1 MNGCMGTSDVK
12 AIIEQV
18 EQLLAEEEL
27 SERAEFAIHNLLN
40 VVEALSADKKSLADE
55 VERLRKQ
62 LEQKKK
68 AKNTSSKDDKDTPS
82 DDDSTSSDH
91 SSEKRRKSRKKPK
104 ANDRRSFKDLTIH
117 DTVECPVDPDTLP
130 PDAVRLQDEI
140 VVVQDIEIKPKNTQ
154 FQRHVFYSA
163 SQQKYYRGSLPADC
177 DYGDFSASL
186 RALIVALKYCGNMS
200 EPKIGEFLENFDVQ
214 VSAGSLSNILTKSAK
229 LFEQEYDDLLIA
241 GLSSTPYQQTDD
253 TSARVKGEFWNTHIL
268 CNPFYTF
275 YSTRP
280 GKDRLTVLKV
290 LQNTETLQFRFG
302 EATCQLL
309 QDEFSLPKKWSEE
322 IAALGEV
329 EVSETTLKLLLD
341 GWFGRRNQQVR
352 TAIEHAAAI
361 VFYRQQSS
369 IPIVQT
375 LVCDDA
381 GQFKLL
387 TDKLSLCWIH
397 AGRHYEKLSPI
408 VDRHAKSLDDFLDHY
423 WAYYASLQ
431 DYRAGPTKELA
442 EKLRLE
448 FDELFSTQTKYAAL
462 DDRIAKTAA
471 KKDEL
476 LTVLSL
482 PEVPLHN
489 NASELGARV
498 SARRRDVS
506 LHSRSER
513 GVRAM
518 DIFTTLVQTSKKLGI
533 SAFAY
538 LRDRLSGSLEMPS
551 LAQSI
556 MRSDSRAKS
565 QLSRLVFRKPA
576 MLAVA

>member
-1 MNGCMGTSDVK
+1 MGISDVK
-12 AIIEQV
+12 AIIEQ
-18 EQLLAEEEL
+18 LLSEEEL
-27 SERAEFAIHNLLN
+27 SERTECAIHNLLN

-55 VERLRKQ
+55 VDRLRKQ
-62 LEQKKK
+62 LDQKKK
-68 AKNTSSKDDKDTPS
+68 AKNTSSGNSDDQDARG
-82 DDDSTSSDH
+82 DDDSGNSDH
-91 SSEKRRKSRKKPK
+91 SSEKRRKSKKKPK
-104 ANDRRSFKDLTIH
+104 AIDRRSFKDLTIH

-177 DYGDFSASL
+177 DHGDFSASL

-309 QDEFSLPKKWSEE
+309 QDEFSLPRKWSEA

-329 EVSETTLKLLLD
+329 EVSETTLKLLLE
-341 GWFGRRNQQVR
+341 GWFGQRNQQLR

-408 VDRHAKSLDDFLDHY
+408 VDRHAKSLDDFLNHY

-538 LRDRLSGSLEMPS
+538 LRDRLSRSLEMPS

-556 MRSDSRAKS
+556 RQHANPG
-565 QLSRLVFRKPA
+565 PA
-576 MLAVA
+576 SG

>member
-1 MNGCMGTSDVK
+1 MGISDVK

-18 EQLLAEEEL
+18 EQLLSEEEL
-27 SERAEFAIHNLLN
+27 SERTECAIHKLLN

-68 AKNTSSKDDKDTPS
+68 SKNTSSKDDKDTAS
-82 DDDSTSSDH
+82 DEDSTSSDH
-91 SSEKRRKSRKKPK
+91 SSEKRRKSGKKPK

-177 DYGDFSASL
+177 DHGDFSASL

-214 VSAGSLSNILTKSAK
+214 VSAGSLSNILTKSAE

-241 GLSSTPYQQTDD
+241 GLSSTAYQQTDD

-290 LQNTETLQFRFG
+290 LQNTDELRFRFG

-309 QDEFSLPKKWSEE
+309 QDEFSLPKKWSDE
-322 IAALGEV
+322 ITALGDV
-329 EVSETTLKLLLD
+329 EASETTLKLLLD
-341 GWFGRRNQQVR
+341 GWFGQRNQQVR
-352 TAIEHAAAI
+352 TAIEQAAAI

-369 IPIVQT
+369 IPVVRT

-408 VDRHAKSLDDFLDHY
+408 VDRHAKFLDAFRDRY

-431 DYRAGPTKELA
+431 DYRAGPTQELA

-448 FDELFSTQTKYAAL
+448 FDELFSTRTGYAAL

-476 LTVLSL
+476 LTVLSV

-489 NASELGARV
+489 NDSELGARV

-533 SAFAY
+533 SAVAY
-538 LRDRLSGSLEMPS
+538 LRDRLSGALEMPS

-556 MRSDSRAKS
+556 RIAAPSA
-565 QLSRLVFRKPA
+565 A
-576 MLAVA
+576 ACG

>member
-1 MNGCMGTSDVK
+1 MIASDVK
-12 AIIEQV
+12 SIIEKV

-27 SERAEFAIHNLLN
+27 SERTELAIQELLN
-40 VVEALSADKKSLADE
+40 VVEALCADKKSLADE
-55 VERLRKQ
+55 IERLRKQ
-62 LEQKKK
+62 LEAKKK
-68 AKNTSSKDDKDTPS
+68 AKNTSNRNKEDQDTPG
-82 DDDSTSSDH
+82 DDDSANSNH
-91 SSEKRRKSRKKPK
+91 SSEKRRKSSNKPK

-154 FQRHVFYSA
+154 FQRHVFYSV
-163 SQQKYYRGSLPADC
+163 SQQKYYRGSLPVDC
-177 DYGDFSASL
+177 NHGDFSASL
-186 RALIVALKYCGNMS
+186 RALIVSLKYCGNMS

-229 LFEQEYDDLLIA
+229 LFEQEYDDLLTA
-241 GLSSTPYQQTDD
+241 VLSSTPYQQTDD
-253 TSARVKGEFWNTHIL
+253 TSARVNGEFWNTHIL

-290 LQNTETLQFRFG
+290 LQNTDELRFSFG

-309 QDEFSLPKKWSEE
+309 QDEFSIPEKWSEE

-329 EVSETTLKLLLD
+329 EVCETTLKLLLD
-341 GWFGRRNQQVR
+341 GWFGERNQQVR

-361 VFYRQQSS
+361 VCYRQQSS
-369 IPIVQT
+369 IPVVQT

-387 TDKLSLCWIH
+387 TDKRSLCWIH

-408 VDRHAKSLDDFLDHY
+408 VDRHAKSLDHFRDRY
-423 WAYYASLQ
+423 WAYYGSLQ
-431 DYRAGPTKELA
+431 DYRAGPTLELA
-442 EKLRLE
+442 SKLRLE
-448 FDELFSTQTKYAAL
+448 FDELFSTRPKYAAL

-476 LTVLSL
+476 LTVLSVR
-482 PEVPLHN
+482 EVPLHN

-538 LRDRLSGSLEMPS
+538 LRDRLSGAFEMPS
-551 LAQSI
+551 LAQAIQIAAQSAAA
-556 MRSDSRAKS
+556 SG
-565 QLSRLVFRKPA
+565 
-576 MLAVA
+576 

>member
-1 MNGCMGTSDVK
+1 MGTPDVR
-12 AIIEQV
+12 AIV
-18 EQLLAEEEL
+18 EKVERLLAEEEL
-27 SERAEFAIHNLLN
+27 SDKTELAIQELLN
-40 VVEALSADKKSLADE
+40 VVEALSADKKSLVDE
-55 VERLRKQ
+55 VERLRNQ
-62 LEQKKK
+62 LELKKK
-68 AKNTSSKDDKDTPS
+68 AKNTNNGDKDAKETTR
-82 DDDSTSSDH
+82 DDDRGNSDH
-91 SSEKRRKSRKKPK
+91 SSEKRRKSKKKRKGS
-104 ANDRRSFKDLTIH
+104 DRRTFKDLTIH
-117 DTVECPVDPDTLP
+117 DTIECPVGPETLP
-130 PDAVRLQDEI
+130 PDAVRIQDEI

-163 SQQKYYRGSLPADC
+163 SKQEYYRGPLPAGYDH
-177 DYGDFSASL
+177 GDFSASL
-186 RALIVALKYCGNMS
+186 RALIVSLKYCGNMS

-229 LFEQEYDDLLIA
+229 LFEQDYDDLLIA
-241 GLSSTPYQQTDD
+241 GLTSTSYQQTDD

-290 LQNTETLQFRFG
+290 LQNTDELRFFFG
-302 EATCQLL
+302 EGTCQLL
-309 QDEFSLPKKWSEE
+309 QDEFSLPEKWWGK

-341 GWFGRRNQQVR
+341 GWFGQRNQQVR

-369 IPIVQT
+369 VPVVQT

-387 TDKLSLCWIH
+387 TENLSLCWIH
-397 AGRHYEKLSPI
+397 AGRHYEKLSPV
-408 VDRHAKSLDDFLDHY
+408 VDRHAKLLDDFRDRY
-423 WAYYASLQ
+423 WTYYASLQ

-442 EKLRLE
+442 AKLRLE
-448 FDELFSTQTKYAAL
+448 FDSLFSTRTGYAAL
-462 DDRIAKTAA
+462 DDRIKKTAA
-471 KKDEL
+471 KKVEL
-476 LTVLSL
+476 LTVLSV

-489 NASELGARV
+489 NDSELGARV

-518 DIFTTLVQTSKKLGI
+518 DIFTTLVQTSKKLSI
-533 SAFAY
+533 SAFDY
-538 LRDRLSGSLEMPS
+538 LRDRLSGALEMPS

-556 MRSDSRAKS
+556 RIAAQSA
-565 QLSRLVFRKPA
+565 
-576 MLAVA
+576 LASG

>member
-1 MNGCMGTSDVK
+1 MGISDVK

-27 SERAEFAIHNLLN
+27 SERTECAIHKLLN

-68 AKNTSSKDDKDTPS
+68 SKNTSSKDDKDTAS
-82 DDDSTSSDH
+82 DEDSTSSDH
-91 SSEKRRKSRKKPK
+91 SSEKRRKSGKKPK

-177 DYGDFSASL
+177 DHGDFSASL

-309 QDEFSLPKKWSEE
+309 QDEFSLPQKWSEE

-329 EVSETTLKLLLD
+329 EVSETTLKLLLE
-341 GWFGRRNQQVR
+341 GWFGQRNQQLR

-408 VDRHAKSLDDFLDHY
+408 VDRHAKSLDDFLNHY

-538 LRDRLSGSLEMPS
+538 LRDRLSRSLEMPS

-556 MRSDSRAKS
+556 RHHANPG
-565 QLSRLVFRKPA
+565 PA
-576 MLAVA
+576 SG

>member
-1 MNGCMGTSDVK
+1 MD
-12 AIIEQV
+12 QV
-18 EQLLAEEEL
+18 EQLLAEETL
-27 SERAEFAIHNLLN
+27 SERTELAIEKLLD
-40 VVEALSADKKSLADE
+40 VVEALSADRKSLAEE

-62 LEQKKK
+62 LERKKK
-68 AKNTSSKDDKDTPS
+68 AKTTSNPGNNDL
-82 DDDSTSSDH
+82 DSSSGDSRNSDH
-91 SSEKRRKSRKKPK
+91 SSENRRPKKKPPAK
-104 ANDRRSFKDLTIH
+104 KDRRSFKDLTIH
-117 DTVECPVDPDTLP
+117 DRVECPVDPDTLP

-163 SQQKYYRGSLPADC
+163 SQQTFYRGPLPAGYDH
-177 DYGDFSASL
+177 GDFSANL
-186 RALIVALKYCGNMS
+186 RALIVSLKYSGNMS

-214 VSAGSLSNILTKSAK
+214 VSAGSLSNILTHSANQ
-229 LFEQEYDDLLIA
+229 FEQDYDDLFIA
-241 GLSSTPYQQTDD
+241 GLLSTPYQQTDD
-253 TSARVKGEFWNTHIL
+253 TSARVKGAFWNTHIL

-290 LQNTETLQFRFG
+290 LQNTKELRFCFG

-309 QDEFSLPKKWSEE
+309 QDEFRLPKKWSDE

-329 EVSETTLKLLLD
+329 EVCETTLKLLLD
-341 GWFGRRNQQVR
+341 GWFGQRNKKVR

-361 VFYRQQSS
+361 VFYRQQRSV
-369 IPIVQT
+369 PVVQT

-408 VDRHAKSLDDFLDHY
+408 VGRHAKSLDDFLDRY
-423 WAYYASLQ
+423 WAYYKSLQ
-431 DYRAGPTKELA
+431 DYGAGPTKQLA
-442 EKLRLE
+442 EQLRLE
-448 FDELFSTQTKYAAL
+448 FDELFSTRTKYAAL
-462 DDRIAKTAA
+462 DDRIAKTEA

-476 LTVLSL
+476 LTVLSV

-513 GVRAM
+513 GVHAM
-518 DIFTTLVQTSKKLGI
+518 DVFTTLVQTSKKLGI
-533 SAFAY
+533 CAFAY
-538 LRDRLSGSLEMPS
+538 LRDRLSGSLEMPT
-551 LAQSI
+551 LAQTINSLNA
-556 MRSDSRAKS
+556 SR
-565 QLSRLVFRKPA
+565 
-576 MLAVA
+576 

>member
-1 MNGCMGTSDVK
+1 MNECMGTSDVK

-18 EQLLAEEEL
+18 EQLLAKEKL
-27 SERAEFAIHNLLN
+27 SERTELAIHNLLN

-68 AKNTSSKDDKDTPS
+68 AKNTSSKDDKDSPS

-177 DYGDFSASL
+177 DHGDFSARL

-482 PEVPLHN
+482 PEVPSHN

-556 MRSDSRAKS
+556 LHHANPG
-565 QLSRLVFRKPA
+565 PA
-576 MLAVA
+576 SG

>member
-1 MNGCMGTSDVK
+1 MGISDVK

-27 SERAEFAIHNLLN
+27 SERTECAIHKLLN

-68 AKNTSSKDDKDTPS
+68 SKNTSSKDDKDTAS
-82 DDDSTSSDH
+82 DEDSTSSDH
-91 SSEKRRKSRKKPK
+91 SSEKRRKSGKKPK

-177 DYGDFSASL
+177 DHGDFSASL

-309 QDEFSLPKKWSEE
+309 QDEFSLPQKWSEE

-329 EVSETTLKLLLD
+329 EVSETTLKLLLE
-341 GWFGRRNQQVR
+341 GWFGQRNQQLR

-408 VDRHAKSLDDFLDHY
+408 VDRHAKSLDDFLNHY

-556 MRSDSRAKS
+556 RHHANPG
-565 QLSRLVFRKPA
+565 PA
-576 MLAVA
+576 SG

>member
-1 MNGCMGTSDVK
+1 MGTSDVK
-12 AIIEQV
+12 AIIEKV

-27 SERAEFAIHNLLN
+27 SDKIELAIQELLN
-40 VVEALSADKKSLADE
+40 VVEALSADKKSLVDE

-68 AKNTSSKDDKDTPS
+68 AKNTSNSNKDGQGPAG
-82 DDDSTSSDH
+82 DDDRGNSDH
-91 SSEKRRKSRKKPK
+91 SSEKRRKSKKNRK

-117 DTVECPVDPDTLP
+117 DTIECPVDPDTLP
-130 PDAVRLQDEI
+130 PDAVRIQDEV

-154 FQRHVFYSA
+154 FQRHVYYSA
-163 SQQKYYRGSLPADC
+163 SQQEYYRGPLPADC
-177 DYGDFSASL
+177 NHGDFSVGL
-186 RALIVALKYCGNMS
+186 RALIVSLKYCGNMS

-214 VSAGSLSNILTKSAK
+214 VSAGSLSNILTKSAE

-241 GLSSTPYQQTDD
+241 GLSSTAYQQTDD

-290 LQNTETLQFRFG
+290 LQNTDELRFRFG

-309 QDEFSLPKKWSEE
+309 QDEFSLPKKWSAE
-322 IAALGEV
+322 ITALGDV
-329 EVSETTLKLLLD
+329 EASETTLKLLLD
-341 GWFGRRNQQVR
+341 GWFGQRNQQVR
-352 TAIEHAAAI
+352 TAIEQAAAI

-369 IPIVQT
+369 IPVVRT

-408 VDRHAKSLDDFLDHY
+408 VDRHAKFLDAFRDRY
-423 WAYYASLQ
+423 WAYYASFQ
-431 DYRAGPTKELA
+431 DYRAGPTQELA
-442 EKLRLE
+442 EKFRLE
-448 FDELFSTQTKYAAL
+448 FDELFSTRTGYAAL

-476 LTVLSL
+476 LTVLSV

-489 NASELGARV
+489 NDSELGARV

-513 GVRAM
+513 GARAM

-538 LRDRLSGSLEMPS
+538 LRDRLSGALEMPS

-556 MRSDSRAKS
+556 RIAAQSA
-565 QLSRLVFRKPA
+565 A
-576 MLAVA
+576 ACG

>member
-1 MNGCMGTSDVK
+1 MGTSDVTS
-12 AIIEQV
+12 IIEKV
-18 EQLLAEEEL
+18 ERLLAEEEL
-27 SERAEFAIHNLLN
+27 SERTESAIQDLLN
-40 VVEALSADKKSLADE
+40 VVEALYADKKSLSDE
-55 VERLRKQ
+55 VDRLRKQ

-68 AKNTSSKDDKDTPS
+68 AKNISNGIKADQDSPG
-82 DDDSTSSDH
+82 DDDSGNSNH

-104 ANDRRSFKDLTIH
+104 GHDRRSFKDLTIH

-163 SQQKYYRGSLPADC
+163 SQQKYYRGPLPADC
-177 DYGDFSASL
+177 NQGDFSASL
-186 RALIVALKYCGNMS
+186 RALIVSLKYCGNMS
-200 EPKIGEFLENFDVQ
+200 EPKIGEFLDNFDVQ
-214 VSAGSLSNILTKSAK
+214 VSAGSLSNILTKSANQ
-229 LFEQEYDDLLIA
+229 FEQEYNDLFIA

-280 GKDRLTVLKV
+280 GKDRLTVLRV
-290 LQNTETLQFRFG
+290 LQNTDELRFCFG
-302 EATCQLL
+302 KATSRLL
-309 QDEFSLPKKWSEE
+309 QDEFSIPEIWSEE

-329 EVSETTLKLLLD
+329 EVSETTLKLLLE
-341 GWFGRRNQQVR
+341 GWFGQRNKQVR

-361 VFYRQQSS
+361 VFYRQQSL
-369 IPIVQT
+369 IPVVQT

-387 TDKLSLCWIH
+387 TENLSLCWIH
-397 AGRHYEKLSPI
+397 AGRHYEKLSP
-408 VDRHAKSLDDFLDHY
+408 VVTRHAEALEGFLDRY
-423 WAYYASLQ
+423 WDYYASLQ
-431 DYRAGPTKELA
+431 DYCAGPRKKLA
-442 EKLRLE
+442 KKLRLE
-448 FDELFSTQTKYAAL
+448 FDELFSTQTMYAAL

-476 LTVLSL
+476 LTVLL
-482 PEVPLHN
+482 VPEVPLHN

-538 LRDRLSGSLEMPS
+538 IRDRLSGALEMPS
-551 LAQSI
+551 LAQTILQTANTGTAS
-556 MRSDSRAKS
+556 
-565 QLSRLVFRKPA
+565 L
-576 MLAVA
+576 

>member
-1 MNGCMGTSDVK
+1 MGISDVK

-18 EQLLAEEEL
+18 EQLLSEEEL
-27 SERAEFAIHNLLN
+27 SERTECAIHKLLN

-68 AKNTSSKDDKDTPS
+68 SKNTSSKDDKDTAS
-82 DDDSTSSDH
+82 DEDSTSSDH
-91 SSEKRRKSRKKPK
+91 SSEKRRKSGKKPK

-130 PDAVRLQDEI
+130 PDAERLQDEI

-177 DYGDFSASL
+177 DHGDFSASL

-352 TAIEHAAAI
+352 TAIEDAAAI

-408 VDRHAKSLDDFLDHY
+408 VDRHAKSLDDFLNHY

-489 NASELGARV
+489 NASELGTRV

-538 LRDRLSGSLEMPS
+538 LRDRLSRSLEMPS

-556 MRSDSRAKS
+556 RHHANPG
-565 QLSRLVFRKPA
+565 PA
-576 MLAVA
+576 SG

>member
-1 MNGCMGTSDVK
+1 MGISDVK

-27 SERAEFAIHNLLN
+27 SERTECAIHKLLN

-68 AKNTSSKDDKDTPS
+68 SKNTSSKDDKDTAS
-82 DDDSTSSDH
+82 DEDSTSSDH
-91 SSEKRRKSRKKPK
+91 SSEKRRKSGKKPK

-177 DYGDFSASL
+177 DHGDFSASL

-290 LQNTETLQFRFG
+290 LQNTDELRFRFG

-309 QDEFSLPKKWSEE
+309 QDEFSLPQKWSEE

-329 EVSETTLKLLLD
+329 EVSETTLKLLLE
-341 GWFGRRNQQVR
+341 GWFGQRNQQLR

-431 DYRAGPTKELA
+431 DYRAGPTQELA

-556 MRSDSRAKS
+556 RHHANPG
-565 QLSRLVFRKPA
+565 PA
-576 MLAVA
+576 SG